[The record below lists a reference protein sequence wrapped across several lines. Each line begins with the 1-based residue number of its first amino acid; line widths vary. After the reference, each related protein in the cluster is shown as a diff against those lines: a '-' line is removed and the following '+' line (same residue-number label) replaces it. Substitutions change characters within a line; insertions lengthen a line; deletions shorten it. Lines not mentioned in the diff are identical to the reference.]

1 MPSVKSILQSGIAK
15 QERQL
20 GNPFFVYKG
29 QKIPCVP
36 SRLSRQSAMSYGGY
50 EEDVQLSLVVR
61 KNLFV
66 QVGDISVTVGNPNY
80 TVDAFGNVI
89 PNYDARR
96 DTINAWVQARMALT
110 ADEDDPLVMTIDN
123 SCVAIDYDAPWPF
136 DSFPSVD
143 SVSITID
150 DDGRVTVDRYS
161 KATESV
167 QQYLPGIPGH
177 SPVTIDASDLT
188 IDHMDATLTIDR
200 HVTEIG
206 YFDPIMLP
214 DFRNLFLDLVDQD
227 MERNKALINTSTD
240 ASLTIGTDAFDRPF
254 RLSGVYQEDQG
265 LGFGKR
271 PFDGEIIEYQGK
283 PYRIEMEE
291 DAGAYDAF
299 YRLRLKS
306 AYM

>member
-1 MPSVKSILQSGIAK
+1 MSPISKLLQKGISK

-29 QKIPCVP
+29 QKIPCAP
-36 SRLSRQSAMSYGGY
+36 STVKSSRFMDAGGHL
-50 EEDVQLSLVVR
+50 EDTQISLVVR
-61 KNLFV
+61 KQLFL
-66 QVGDISVTVGNPNY
+66 
-80 TVDAFGNVI
+80 TVDDINITIDNSNFTVDSHGTI
-89 PNYDARR
+89 LPNYDARR

-110 ADEDDPLVMTIDN
+110 ADENDPLVMTIDN

-188 IDHMDATLTIDR
+188 IDHMDSTLTIDR

-254 RLSGVYQEDQG
+254 RLPGVYQEDQG

-271 PFDGEIIEYQGK
+271 PVDGEIIEYQGK
-283 PYRIEMEE
+283 PYRIETED
-291 DAGAYDAF
+291 DAGAYEAF